1 MKRPITP
8 LKGWQAFGETF
19 EKGKKFRSRF
29 ILMSVIFSS
38 TFENIRGFEEESEN
52 ETNKMVT
59 QFGVGISKRVAKSA
73 FVRNRVRRLLR
84 ESLYSLARE
93 NKLAGID
100 KIIVFC
106 LIAPKYPM
114 GLKMAD
120 VKEEISYLLGK

>member
-29 ILMSVIFSS
+29 ILMSVIFSRAS
-38 TFENIRGFEEESEN
+38 DEIEDVDEKQ
-52 ETNKMVT
+52 TNKVT

-73 FVRNRVRRLLR
+73 VVRNRVRRLLR
-84 ESLYSLARE
+84 ESLYSLGRE
-93 NKLAGID
+93 GKLSGID

-106 LIAPKYPM
+106 LVAPKYPM
-114 GLKMAD
+114 GLKMND
-120 VKEEISYLLGK
+120 VKEEISYLLGKNLAG

>member
-1 MKRPITP
+1 
-8 LKGWQAFGETF
+8 
-19 EKGKKFRSRF
+19 
-29 ILMSVIFSS
+29 MSVIFSPTS
-38 TFENIRGFEEESEN
+38 ENIKSSEDESEN
-52 ETNKMVT
+52 ETNKMT

-73 FVRNRVRRLLR
+73 VVRNRVRRLLR

-120 VKEEISYLLGK
+120 VKEEISYLLGKRLTG